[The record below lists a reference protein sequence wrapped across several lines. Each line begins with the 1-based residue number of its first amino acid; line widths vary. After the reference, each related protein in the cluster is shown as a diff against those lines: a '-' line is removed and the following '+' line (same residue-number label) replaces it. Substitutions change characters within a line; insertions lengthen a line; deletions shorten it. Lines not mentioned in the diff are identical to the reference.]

1 MKVTV
6 PTDIDAIE
14 LGQYQKWSLSN
25 TEDADRDFLLFK
37 TIEIYCGLDMR
48 VVSQFPIEQAEEI
61 ATEIFAVLDQKK
73 PFNNRFTLDGVE
85 FGFVPDLEA
94 ISIGEYIDLENG
106 LKDIKEFH
114 KAASVL
120 FRPILKSY
128 GPLYTVE
135 AYNPS
140 TEVINRAKKF
150 PLGVVTSA
158 IVFFYNIANEL
169 QGDFRAY
176 SWSQRVKT
184 DNLTIQQ
191 MLNSAKSGA
200 GIKAST
206 PSQEVTPRKLRMQQK

>member
-37 TIEIYCGLDMR
+37 TIEIFCGLDMR
-48 VVSQFPIEQAEEI
+48 TVSQFPIEQAEDI

-73 PFNNRFTLDGVE
+73 PFQNRFTLDGVE
-85 FGFVPDLEA
+85 FGFIPDLEA

-114 KAASVL
+114 KAAAVL

-128 GPLYTVE
+128 SDLYTVE
-135 AYNPS
+135 AYQPS
-140 TEVINRAKKF
+140 TETINRAKKY
-150 PLGVVTSA
+150 PLGAVTSA

-169 QGDFRAY
+169 QEDFRAY

-200 GIKAST
+200 GIKASM
-206 PSQEVTPRKLRMQQK
+206 PLQEETLQKSKLQQK

>member
-14 LGQYQKWSLSN
+14 LGQFQKWSLAN
-25 TEDADRDFLLFK
+25 TEDADKEFLLFK
-37 TIEIYCGLDMR
+37 TIEIFCGLDMR
-48 VVSQFPIEQAEEI
+48 VVSQFPLEQAEDI
-61 ATEIFAVLDQKK
+61 AEEIFAVLDQKK
-73 PFNNRFTLDGVE
+73 PFQNRFTLDGVE

-106 LKDIKEFH
+106 LKDVKEFH
-114 KAASVL
+114 KAAAVL
-120 FRPILKSY
+120 FRPIVKSS

-135 AYNPS
+135 SYNPNS
-140 TEVINRAKKF
+140 EVVNRAKTF
-150 PLGVVTSA
+150 PMGAVSSA

-176 SWSQRVKT
+176 SWSQRVKM
-184 DNLTIQQ
+184 DSLTIQQ
-191 MLNSAKSGA
+191 MLSSVKNGG

-206 PSQEVTPRKLRMQQK
+206 PSQEVTPPKLKLQQK